1 VRIHYNNLHTIT
13 SRVSKLLGDCK
24 FGNIER
30 ELKKALEG
38 KDTEALE
45 SEITDLKGRILVNH
59 DEIEELRNKVRSYD
73 LLQNAIGAPGDVVN
87 KARLFDENIR
97 TDGRV
102 STSKITKVLVT
113 FTRKMDE
120 ALAGMRELFSRG
132 GSYPQPIMSPPT
144 ATPHKEK
151 PLAEVKT
158 PQQQRIEKDEV
169 TESLEEVPPVEF
181 KLDPPTGSPF
191 STPDV
196 RRTRSASVEPSS
208 SRGKGKGVIE
218 SDTLMRDTCSEE
230 RKAAEEETEKEK
242 EEDYPEEIG
251 DSSEEEG
258 LKPPYPELRPR
269 LRSSGRLS
277 PKIYLSPHAPKRQ
290 KKSPTPGEGSSKK
303 TKGK

>member
-1 VRIHYNNLHTIT
+1 MSEHDPFRRTFDELEQVRIHYNNLHTIT

-38 KDTEALE
+38 KDAKALE
-45 SEITDLKGRILVNH
+45 LEITDLKGRILVNH
-59 DEIEELRNKVRSYD
+59 DEIEELRNKVKSYD

-132 GSYPQPIMSPPT
+132 GSYPQPTMPPPT

-151 PLAEVKT
+151 PLSEVKT
-158 PQQQRIEKDEV
+158 PQQQRIEKDGGYGKPRRSSASRV
-169 TESLEEVPPVEF
+169 QVGSTDWIPF
-181 KLDPPTGSPF
+181 LDP
-191 STPDV
+191 
-196 RRTRSASVEPSS
+196 
-208 SRGKGKGVIE
+208 
-218 SDTLMRDTCSEE
+218 
-230 RKAAEEETEKEK
+230 
-242 EEDYPEEIG
+242 
-251 DSSEEEG
+251 
-258 LKPPYPELRPR
+258 
-269 LRSSGRLS
+269 
-277 PKIYLSPHAPKRQ
+277 
-290 KKSPTPGEGSSKK
+290 
-303 TKGK
+303 